1 MCDLAK
7 SVFRL
12 TKILSPHART
22 AHPTHVVRGK
32 RRYHLLNA
40 GKPRI
45 YLIDEGVFLIRK
57 TKDNKI
63 VSVISSPTIVGW
75 SIAMIDQDII
85 YLEKVD
91 YGKIRW
97 MPLDVAMRIVTAY
110 QRFDDV
116 LKIVNFRFQLLV
128 NHCVDN
134 SGDSIS
140 VVEKTLRSLNQ
151 LPPDVRQRF
160 TALTYLSQY
169 TSLSKS
175 TINRVLKRLQHDG
188 MIALDRGRL
197 IQFSDIRTDEQ
208 T

>member
-1 MCDLAK
+1 
-7 SVFRL
+7 
-12 TKILSPHART
+12 
-22 AHPTHVVRGK
+22 
-32 RRYHLLNA
+32 
-40 GKPRI
+40 
-45 YLIDEGVFLIRK
+45 
-57 TKDNKI
+57 
-63 VSVISSPTIVGW
+63 
-75 SIAMIDQDII
+75 MIDQDII